1 MPKCH
6 DGWRLSVS
14 ALGTC
19 FATFR
24 KPSSIMQIF
33 VITSSSLATK
43 KCSSKSR
50 NTKLCATP
58 RKQWI
63 YEIWQKMDF
72 WANTQ
77 ETMNI
82 WDRAK
87 NGFLG
92 QKPRLWAQKKLSL
105 FHSNHVLATLWRAG
119 CISQDTY
126 LLYVDVY
133 LPFVMLSL
141 SLLPLPSWFMRQEW
155 KRKQVTK
162 VTKCPWLHFLKCHR
176 LTTLNP
182 QEVVCCLFCI
192 CSFGSSYLCICVFD
206 IQPVNCQCFYWTAFI
221 FM

>member
-24 KPSSIMQIF
+24 KPSSIMQSF
-33 VITSSSLATK
+33 VITSSLATK
-43 KCSSKSR
+43 KCSFKSR

-63 YEIWQKMDF
+63 YEKLHYTPP
-72 WANTQ
+72 TQ
-77 ETMNI
+77 RRE
-82 WDRAK
+82 
-87 NGFLG
+87 LH
-92 QKPRLWAQKKLSL
+92 KPSVILKRWRLVQNYSILYTCVSSLRNVILPLSL
-105 FHSNHVLATLWRAG
+105 
-119 CISQDTY
+119 
-126 LLYVDVY
+126 
-133 LPFVMLSL
+133 
-141 SLLPLPSWFMRQEW
+141 LPSWFMRQEW

-182 QEVVCCLFCI
+182 REVVCFVIAALAVHIFVFVSLISNRWIVNVSIELHLYLCNLVWI
-192 CSFGSSYLCICVFD
+192 SYLL
-206 IQPVNCQCFYWTAFI
+206 QLLY
-221 FM
+221 